1 MDMRV
6 IRDTESDWPNTLPSK
21 EHFEN
26 CISKVSNKLLS
37 ILVAIATACIVMLCY
52 EFKFGLQ
59 CNKLTVQI
67 SSSIRIAIFISVYSF
82 SIGPITSSVLM

>member
-26 CISKVSNKLLS
+26 CISKVSKLLS
-37 ILVAIATACIVMLCY
+37 MPCYLVTLCIEM
-52 EFKFGLQ
+52 Q
-59 CNKLTVQI
+59 CSVR
-67 SSSIRIAIFISVYSF
+67 SSSSYINE
-82 SIGPITSSVLM
+82 L

>member
-26 CISKVSNKLLS
+26 CISKVS
-37 ILVAIATACIVMLCY
+37 TELC
-52 EFKFGLQ
+52 
-59 CNKLTVQI
+59 
-67 SSSIRIAIFISVYSF
+67 
-82 SIGPITSSVLM
+82 